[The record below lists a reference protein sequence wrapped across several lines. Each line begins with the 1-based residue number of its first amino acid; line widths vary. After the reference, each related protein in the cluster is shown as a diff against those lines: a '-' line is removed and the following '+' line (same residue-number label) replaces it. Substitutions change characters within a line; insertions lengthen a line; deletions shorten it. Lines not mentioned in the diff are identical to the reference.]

1 MNNTKAGNSDLRTI
15 LMSRNKS
22 AMVHFLKENPE
33 QFEEAVTFSLSGQ
46 QPIAWRAAWA
56 IGGNL
61 AECADKLELHLG
73 NILDQ
78 LPELDD
84 GHQREFIKIL
94 IQCNLDEDQQ
104 GLLFDIC
111 VSIWEQVRKK
121 SSVRYFAFQVMADM
135 TKIYPELIHEV
146 ISLTQ
151 PQYIN
156 SLSPGI
162 KKGVFKIVERLRLR
176 NEE

>member
-1 MNNTKAGNSDLRTI
+1 
-15 LMSRNKS
+15 MSAFLS
-22 AMVHFLKENPE
+22 AHPE
-33 QFEEAVTFSLSGQ
+33 MFDEAVRLSLSDQ
-46 QPIAWRAAWA
+46 KPISWRASWA
-56 IGGNL
+56 IGGIISENS
-61 AECADKLELHLG
+61 EKLIPFIPD
-73 NILDQ
+73 ILTK
-78 LPELDD
+78 LPELED

-94 IQCNLDEDQQ
+94 MQSELSEDQQ

-121 SSVRYFAFQVMADM
+121 PSVRYFAFQVMVDM
-135 TKIYPELIHEV
+135 TEIYPELIHEV

-151 PQYIN
+151 SQYIN

-162 KKGVFKIVERLRLR
+162 KKGVYKIVERLRLR